1 MPAGL
6 DLVFEGCLALGL
18 FLFIGWILWL
28 VGWLVLFNFSVE
40 ELREV
45 IGEDD
50 EGGLHLLGLVA
61 RGPGF
66 ELVKLQEAE
75 IIRFLLACEFRARF

>member
-1 MPAGL
+1 M
-6 DLVFEGCLALGL
+6 GL

-28 VGWLVLFNFSVE
+28 VGWLMLFNFSVE

-50 EGGLHLLGLVA
+50 EGGLHLLGIVA
-61 RGPGF
+61 RSPSF
-66 ELVKLQEAE
+66 ELVEFVFDFIKA
-75 IIRFLLACEFRARF
+75 LLDAPAYEVELGN